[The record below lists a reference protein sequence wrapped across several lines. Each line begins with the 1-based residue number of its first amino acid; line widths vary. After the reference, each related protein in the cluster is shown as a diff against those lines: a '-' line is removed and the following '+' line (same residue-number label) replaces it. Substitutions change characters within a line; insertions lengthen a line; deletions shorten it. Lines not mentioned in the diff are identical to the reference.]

1 MTLKSILEQAVADG
15 RFSIES
21 ARRTIQYDWRSMIG
35 ECSGETKREAETLF
49 YFVEGYVEEVDE
61 GFVDEKDDPELYER
75 TRKLLQKL

>member
-21 ARRTIQYDWRSMIG
+21 ARRTLQYDWRSMIG
-35 ECSGETKREAETLF
+35 EYSGETKREAETLF

-75 TRKLLQKL
+75 TRELLQKL